1 MKYIN
6 QKRQLTYLMAAVSI
20 VQFFYSLPNTT
31 IPLFVL
37 EMGGGEAEV
46 GLIGGIISVGALLFR
61 GIIGYITDV
70 KGRRI
75 VYLAGVII
83 YAATTFGYAVSP
95 NIAFLMVFKAVSG
108 VGLCA
113 VTSGAC
119 AIIAD
124 LSGKNA
130 TRGLTALMTV
140 QMVAGLFA
148 PTLGMALGEIIG
160 YRLLYTFSA
169 IGFLPAV
176 LLVMPIRYEKYL
188 PKAPAQKPEKTKFR
202 VTQLFEKS
210 AAAPAV
216 CTAFL
221 GITVCSVTNFI
232 ASYGKTISVN
242 NTGFFFIVNGLM
254 TLAVFP
260 ALKKFSQRKYNN
272 RVFVLGVAAFLV
284 SLGCLL
290 VTRGAPL
297 IAVSAGFYSVGYAA
311 CQPILNALALSKAL
325 PERKGA
331 ANATCYIAWDIGFGI
346 GSALLGM
353 LATGFGY
360 GSIFLVAMACA
371 LVMAGIY
378 GLYQKRQPAN
388 E

>member
-1 MKYIN
+1 MKHIN
-6 QKRQLTYLMAAVSI
+6 QKRQLIYLMAAVSI

-61 GIIGYITDV
+61 GIVGYFTDV

-75 VYLAGVII
+75 VYLAGVAI
-83 YAATTFGYAVSP
+83 YAVTTFGYAVSP

-119 AIIAD
+119 AIVAD
-124 LSGKNA
+124 LSGENA
-130 TRGLTALMTV
+130 TRGLTTLMTV

-160 YRLLYTFSA
+160 YRLLYLFSA

-176 LLVMPIRYEKYL
+176 LFVLPVRYEKYL
-188 PKAPAQKPEKTKFR
+188 PKAPAQESEKRGFR
-202 VTQLFEKS
+202 ITGLFEKS

-221 GITVCSVTNFI
+221 GIVVCSVTNFI
-232 ASYGKTISVN
+232 ASYGKTIAVN

-260 ALKKFSQRKYNN
+260 VLKRFSQRKYNN

-284 SLGCLL
+284 SLCCLL

-297 IAVSAGFYSVGYAA
+297 IAVSAGFYSIGYAT
-311 CQPILNALALSKAL
+311 CQPILNALALSKA
-325 PERKGA
+325 PSKRKGA

-346 GSALLGM
+346 GSALLGI
-353 LATGFGY
+353 LASGFGY
-360 GSIFLVAMACA
+360 ASIFLVAMACA

-378 GLYQKRQPAN
+378 GLYQKKRRLN

>member
-1 MKYIN
+1 MTEWGVPHPFENGAAPVPADYRHHRPAGGVAYWNDWFNALLYINEEELYSLQVLLSKILQNAQFLATNVSFGGNLAGSSRNIPSTTVRMAIAVVGTLPVLIIYPFSRNTLKRPSYRRGQRIRPCASLPPANEARRVHDEKKGMKYIN

-124 LSGKNA
+124 LSGENA

-169 IGFLPAV
+169 IGFLPAI
-176 LLVMPIRYEKYL
+176 LLVMPIRYENTCL
-188 PKAPAQKPEKTKFR
+188 REPAQKPEKR
-202 VTQLFEKS
+202 S
-210 AAAPAV
+210 S
-216 CTAFL
+216 
-221 GITVCSVTNFI
+221 G
-232 ASYGKTISVN
+232 
-242 NTGFFFIVNGLM
+242 
-254 TLAVFP
+254 
-260 ALKKFSQRKYNN
+260 
-272 RVFVLGVAAFLV
+272 
-284 SLGCLL
+284 
-290 VTRGAPL
+290 
-297 IAVSAGFYSVGYAA
+297 
-311 CQPILNALALSKAL
+311 
-325 PERKGA
+325 
-331 ANATCYIAWDIGFGI
+331 
-346 GSALLGM
+346 
-353 LATGFGY
+353 
-360 GSIFLVAMACA
+360 
-371 LVMAGIY
+371 
-378 GLYQKRQPAN
+378 
-388 E
+388 